1 MLAIFALFI
10 INAILATLAVPE
22 YEMAGMR
29 AFEDPSSVGNSLLY
43 FGVILAF
50 TAVMLV
56 LSRVWEKIIHAII
69 LLLVVVSGYY
79 ILSPFIG
86 LLSLPISILMVL
98 LLVHKPSWIT
108 IDISAMILAAGVTA
122 IFGISLQPLPVIV
135 LLLMLA
141 AYDFIAVYKTG
152 HMVDLADSVVKL
164 KLPMLFIIP
173 KEKRLK
179 GLELDK
185 LEKGKATFMGV
196 GDVVMPNIL
205 VVSATAFGEK
215 VFLLSI
221 PSITALAGALAGL
234 YVLMKYMEKR
244 EGAHPG
250 LPFLNG
256 GAVIGYFLGLLIQN
270 IF

>member
-1 MLAIFALFI
+1 MLAIYALFVL
-10 INAILATLAVPE
+10 NAILATLAIPE

-43 FGVILAF
+43 FGAILAF

-56 LSRVWEKIIHAII
+56 LSRIWEKVIHAII

-86 LLSLPISILMVL
+86 LFSLPISILMVVL
-98 LLVHKPSWIT
+98 LLYRPNWIT
-108 IDISAMILAAGVTA
+108 IDISAIILAAGVTA

-173 KEKRLK
+173 KERKLT
-179 GLELDK
+179 LDLDK
-185 LEKGKATFMGV
+185 LEKKATFMGV

-215 VFLLSI
+215 TFLLSI
-221 PSITALAGALAGL
+221 PSITALLGALAGL
-234 YVLMKYMEKR
+234 YILMRYMEKR
-244 EGAHPG
+244 EGAHAG

-270 IF
+270 FI

>member
-1 MLAIFALFI
+1 MLAIFALFVV
-10 INAILATLAVPE
+10 NAILATLAIPE

-43 FGVILAF
+43 FGAILIF

-69 LLLVVVSGYY
+69 LLLVIVSGYY

-86 LLSLPISILMVL
+86 LLSLPVSILMVAFL
-98 LLVHKPSWIT
+98 LYKPNWIT
-108 IDISAMILAAGVTA
+108 IDISAIILAAGVTA

-173 KEKRLK
+173 KERKLS
-179 GLELDK
+179 LDLDR

-205 VVSATAFGEK
+205 VVSATAFGERM
-215 VFLLSI
+215 FLLSI
-221 PSITALAGALAGL
+221 PSITALLGTLGGL
-234 YVLMKYMEKR
+234 YVLMRYMEKR

-270 IF
+270 LI